1 MNSKQFRMFIFL
13 CVICLLPLVTFGQSN
28 RGRIS
33 GQVTDSTGAAIAGAR
48 VTIEN
53 LGTHVLRSLQTNSEG
68 TYNEPNAEP
77 GFYSVKVEAQGFK
90 SVVRDKVQIE
100 VGNDVKLDFQ
110 LKPGVVTEVVEVSGE
125 APLTEAS
132 DAVLNGVISNQAIN
146 ELPLQGRDFQ
156 NLLGLHPGVQRTPGG
171 GFHSTTSNGLR
182 PDDNNYIID
191 GATDT
196 DAYYGE
202 TVMNQA
208 GIQGTPA
215 STLPLDAIQ
224 EFNTEEQPQADFGAK
239 PGVVVNIGIK
249 SGTDQIHGTAYY
261 FGRNDALDARNYFNV
276 KPQPISTIQLSQFGA
291 SIGGPIIK
299 KKWFYF
305 ANYEG
310 VRSTVGNPYNAY
322 SPVTSSLATAD
333 NPAGDPD
340 SSIPDALHSLG
351 CDVTPTN
358 CSQLSLNL
366 LKYLPKNPGYTAS
379 TSDPTIINF
388 NFNNT
393 NRADNLVFKS
403 DYHINDKHM
412 ISGRFVYAN
421 SNQVE
426 EDVTPIQPYWLSHAS
441 PISQVFGLD
450 WTWTPNSRWN
460 NTARFSLNSFNEQI
474 APVDASK
481 PPSSYGLNTG
491 ITDSRLYG
499 FPRINPSTSYFDY
512 MGGNSSWPLRTTPS
526 STQSYSDTASVTFG
540 KHTLKFG
547 GVFSDGGVDYYRA
560 SYGRGRVDFHY
571 LPDFLTGNVRSWRL
585 LYGDPGRS
593 ISMKSW
599 GLFAQDDYRVTR
611 NVTLNLGLRYDVTYP
626 IHDSRNM
633 LANYVPGQG
642 LEQVGMGISQPYQTN
657 YNNVSPRLGVAWDLF
672 GNSKTVVRSGF
683 GMIYI
688 QPSIRTF
695 AYSGGGLN
703 LNPSGLAK
711 VLPNGTVLPPSGTIT
726 SYLLTGADPGL
737 INWSVAGPIF
747 PVNDTSLNACSFDNA
762 CTIFAVDQHLK
773 TPYVLNW
780 NLNIQQ
786 QITPTSVLQ
795 VAYVANHGVR
805 LYSTIDIN
813 QSDPSLVESCYNAG
827 GDYAACQQAAKPMVT
842 ACPPSEGGVGG
853 GGSCLPYLGF
863 VNYLGNKSTST
874 YESLQMTFTKRYS
887 HGLYLLAGYTFGHA
901 IDTAGNTNNI
911 GYIPQNSLDFNS
923 EKGSGDYDI
932 RHRFTLSASYDLPS
946 RKSWGQMLEGW
957 QVNTIFMYETG
968 MPVLLYDDYDDLTG
982 TNEGPGNANNDRW
995 NIQGNPNNLKWS
1007 QSAPIPF
1014 LDPSDPH
1021 CQAVAKTAA
1030 LQDALNYV
1038 GGCYSQNGTTIYP
1051 NAFYTFGNM
1060 GRNILRGP
1068 GFVNWDASVAK
1079 TWMLT
1084 ERFRLQFRGEIFNLL
1099 NHPNFAGGSVGEDL
1113 SSPDALGLASAT
1125 PDVQAANPVV
1135 GSGGSRHI
1143 QLGLKLMW

>member
-13 CVICLLPLVTFGQSN
+13 CVICLSPLVTLGQSN

-426 EDVTPIQPYWLSHAS
+426 EDVTPIQPYWLCM
-441 PISQVFGLD
+441 
-450 WTWTPNSRWN
+450 
-460 NTARFSLNSFNEQI
+460 
-474 APVDASK
+474 
-481 PPSSYGLNTG
+481 
-491 ITDSRLYG
+491 
-499 FPRINPSTSYFDY
+499 PR
-512 MGGNSSWPLRTTPS
+512 
-526 STQSYSDTASVTFG
+526 
-540 KHTLKFG
+540 
-547 GVFSDGGVDYYRA
+547 
-560 SYGRGRVDFHY
+560 
-571 LPDFLTGNVRSWRL
+571 
-585 LYGDPGRS
+585 
-593 ISMKSW
+593 
-599 GLFAQDDYRVTR
+599 
-611 NVTLNLGLRYDVTYP
+611 
-626 IHDSRNM
+626 
-633 LANYVPGQG
+633 
-642 LEQVGMGISQPYQTN
+642 
-657 YNNVSPRLGVAWDLF
+657 
-672 GNSKTVVRSGF
+672 
-683 GMIYI
+683 
-688 QPSIRTF
+688 
-695 AYSGGGLN
+695 
-703 LNPSGLAK
+703 
-711 VLPNGTVLPPSGTIT
+711 
-726 SYLLTGADPGL
+726 
-737 INWSVAGPIF
+737 
-747 PVNDTSLNACSFDNA
+747 
-762 CTIFAVDQHLK
+762 
-773 TPYVLNW
+773 
-780 NLNIQQ
+780 
-786 QITPTSVLQ
+786 
-795 VAYVANHGVR
+795 
-805 LYSTIDIN
+805 
-813 QSDPSLVESCYNAG
+813 
-827 GDYAACQQAAKPMVT
+827 
-842 ACPPSEGGVGG
+842 
-853 GGSCLPYLGF
+853 
-863 VNYLGNKSTST
+863 
-874 YESLQMTFTKRYS
+874 
-887 HGLYLLAGYTFGHA
+887 
-901 IDTAGNTNNI
+901 
-911 GYIPQNSLDFNS
+911 
-923 EKGSGDYDI
+923 
-932 RHRFTLSASYDLPS
+932 PS
-946 RKSWGQMLEGW
+946 RKCL
-957 QVNTIFMYETG
+957 V
-968 MPVLLYDDYDDLTG
+968 LTG
-982 TNEGPGNANNDRW
+982 PGRPTPVGT
-995 NIQGNPNNLKWS
+995 IRRG
-1007 QSAPIPF
+1007 SA
-1014 LDPSDPH
+1014 
-1021 CQAVAKTAA
+1021 
-1030 LQDALNYV
+1030 
-1038 GGCYSQNGTTIYP
+1038 
-1051 NAFYTFGNM
+1051 
-1060 GRNILRGP
+1060 
-1068 GFVNWDASVAK
+1068 
-1079 TWMLT
+1079 
-1084 ERFRLQFRGEIFNLL
+1084 
-1099 NHPNFAGGSVGEDL
+1099 
-1113 SSPDALGLASAT
+1113 
-1125 PDVQAANPVV
+1125 
-1135 GSGGSRHI
+1135 
-1143 QLGLKLMW
+1143 